1 MNVLSLFDGISCG
14 QIALNR
20 AGIKYDNYY
29 ASEVDKH
36 AIKVTQ
42 HNYPNTIQIGSVVNI
57 KGSDLPTID
66 ILCGGSPC
74 QGFSFAG
81 KQLNFDDPRS
91 KLFFEFVRLMNECKP
106 KYFLLENVVMKQ
118 EYQDVIT
125 NLLGVEP
132 ILINSNLV
140 SAQNRERLYW
150 TNIPNVTQPKDK
162 NISLYDILENIGVN
176 NEEIESTSILN
187 KGTILGRR
195 LNERGVRD
203 DYNKNVP
210 ITQCLEIR
218 ETNRNKS
225 NCLTTVGKDNVLST
239 LPIGRHRDA
248 FTNKLPFRYYTIK
261 ECCRLQTI
269 DDDYFGNI
277 VSDNQIRKML
287 GNGWTVE
294 VIKHIFK
301 NIEI

>member
-1 MNVLSLFDGISCG
+1 
-14 QIALNR
+14 
-20 AGIKYDNYY
+20 
-29 ASEVDKH
+29 
-36 AIKVTQ
+36 
-42 HNYPNTIQIGSVVNI
+42 
-57 KGSDLPTID
+57 
-66 ILCGGSPC
+66 
-74 QGFSFAG
+74 
-81 KQLNFDDPRS
+81 
-91 KLFFEFVRLMNECKP
+91 
-106 KYFLLENVVMKQ
+106 MKQ

-125 NLLGVEP
+125 YLLDVEP

-150 TNIPNVTQPKDK
+150 TNIPNITQPKDK

-225 NCLTTVGKDNVLST
+225 NCLTTVSKDNVLST

-248 FTNKLPFRYYTIK
+248 FTNKLPFRYYTTK
-261 ECCRLQTI
+261 EYCRLQTV
-269 DDDYFGNI
+269 DDDYFGDI
-277 VSDNQIRKML
+277 VSDSQIRKML
-287 GNGWTVE
+287 GNGWTVD
-294 VIKHIFK
+294 VITHIFK